1 MGSKW
6 RAMSEAEKHPFKVDA
21 QRTNRQL
28 RRRMS
33 SANPEQLL
41 VRHEMWIQRCP
52 AAPFNA
58 NEDAVTANTQ
68 PSPQPSLVLVHYLG
82 DDAFQMLTIPPKPI
96 LVVSQP
102 VPTPADARGTNLL
115 STDCAI
121 GSMQLQLLC
130 LPDVVAPAESADG
143 EEMQDVGLC
152 DGGEQY
158 DEGGEDRSPALQPS
172 SHPCSDQNN
181 DGPTA
186 VALGGPS
193 PVLARVV
200 TAASVKPSDGVVLRE
215 GRAALL
221 AHQEAEV
228 QSAQHSLEALLQYAT
243 PVVGGPETR
252 ALGGANAAELQPAL
266 GCAHRSPSLVQS
278 SWRLFTSCTHASGR
292 APYGCEA
299 AFGYDS
305 PENDES
311 EQFARNVFLCI

>member
-58 NEDAVTANTQ
+58 NEDAVTANT
-68 PSPQPSLVLVHYLG
+68 V
-82 DDAFQMLTIPPKPI
+82 T
-96 LVVSQP
+96 
-102 VPTPADARGTNLL
+102 
-115 STDCAI
+115 AI

-130 LPDVVAPAESADG
+130 LPDVAAPAESSDG

-186 VALGGPS
+186 VAGGGPS

-266 GCAHRSPSLVQS
+266 GCAHRSPSLAQS